1 MDLNYWYTV
10 FGISFIASIFG
21 AEIFIK
27 DLENSTVY
35 IEVAILLVFC
45 IIMMLV
51 SANIFMIKLLLYYI

>member
-1 MDLNYWYTV
+1 MDVIYWYTV
-10 FGISFIASIFG
+10 FGISFVASILG

-27 DLENSTVY
+27 DLENSTLY

-51 SANIFMIKLLLYYI
+51 SANIFMIKLLLLY

>member
-10 FGISFIASIFG
+10 FGISFVASIFG

-27 DLENSTVY
+27 DLENSTLY
-35 IEVAILLVFC
+35 IEVVILLVFC

-51 SANIFMIKLLLYYI
+51 SANIFMIKLLLLY

>member
-1 MDLNYWYTV
+1 MDVIYWYTI
-10 FGISFIASIFG
+10 FGISFVASIFG

-27 DLENSTVY
+27 DLENSTLY

-51 SANIFMIKLLLYYI
+51 SANIFMIELLFYYI

>member
-1 MDLNYWYTV
+1 MDVTYWYTV
-10 FGISFIASIFG
+10 FGISFVASMLG

-27 DLENSTVY
+27 DLENSTLY

-51 SANIFMIKLLLYYI
+51 SANIFMIKLLLYDI

>member
-1 MDLNYWYTV
+1 MDVTYWYTV
-10 FGISFIASIFG
+10 FGISFVASILG

-27 DLENSTVY
+27 DLENSTLY

-51 SANIFMIKLLLYYI
+51 SANIFMIKLLYYI

>member
-10 FGISFIASIFG
+10 FGISFVESIFG

-27 DLENSTVY
+27 DLENSTLY

>member
-10 FGISFIASIFG
+10 FGISFVASILG

-27 DLENSTVY
+27 DLENSTLY

-51 SANIFMIKLLLYYI
+51 SANIFMIKLLLLY

>member
-1 MDLNYWYTV
+1 MDVTYWYTV
-10 FGISFIASIFG
+10 FGISFVASILG
-21 AEIFIK
+21 VEIFIK
-27 DLENSTVY
+27 DLENSTLY

>member
-1 MDLNYWYTV
+1 MDVTYWYTV
-10 FGISFIASIFG
+10 FGISFVASILG

-27 DLENSTVY
+27 DLENSTLY

>member
-1 MDLNYWYTV
+1 MDVTYWYTV
-10 FGISFIASIFG
+10 FGISFVARILG

-27 DLENSTVY
+27 DLENSTLY

-51 SANIFMIKLLLYYI
+51 SANIFMIKLLLLY